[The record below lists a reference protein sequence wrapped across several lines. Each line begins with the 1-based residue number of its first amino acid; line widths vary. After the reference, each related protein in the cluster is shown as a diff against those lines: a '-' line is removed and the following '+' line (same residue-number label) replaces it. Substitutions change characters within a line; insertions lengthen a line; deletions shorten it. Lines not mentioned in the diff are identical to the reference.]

1 MRVSSN
7 QILEAG
13 VQSMNNSLADAME
26 WQKKIG
32 TGNNYSKASDNPY
45 AVSRGVRLDFD
56 VDRLEMYKTNQNYV
70 ASSHAIAQSQMSTII
85 DELIVIKQAYVQS
98 QNGALNSTNFKALKI
113 QAEQIRDTIKSQM
126 TAKDATGNPIF
137 PETINDVQIEPNVT
151 VKSGVQYSDI
161 SGNYLKSKATN
172 TYDLSSSPILKSGET
187 LKIGTV
193 TFTALSD
200 TSGISLAEQFANYL
214 NQGTTPGSSGSFSNT
229 ASNNVITGWSGP
241 AIANSGKLTLTASV
255 EGSVTPE
262 PGKLVKYDASGS
274 IANVFTVGTVNTK
287 SINKYNLSTLTLS
300 PGDSIK
306 IGTVTF
312 TAVETTSGNSLSQQA
327 LNYVTS
333 GKPGLTGN
341 FVNTNPIPAGYYYTA
356 SNNSGVLTLE
366 RKINGSE
373 PSEGDATVKRLS
385 SIIDS
390 KFTDGV
396 VDETG
401 SDLYKKI
408 DAFVTYLDQRA
419 TGSALTNSAS
429 TVESGLN
436 DIFDRITTAQQR
448 SGGIAAQVDISKEA
462 MSKIGTEMAATA
474 SALLD
479 TNLAEATA
487 AYTRSQTL
495 LNAAQAMFARLQQS
509 SLFSKL

>member
-13 VQSMNNSLADAME
+13 VQSMNNSLTDAME

-126 TAKDATGNPIF
+126 SAKDGTGNAIF
-137 PETINDVQIEPNVT
+137 PETINQVQIEPNVT
-151 VKSGVQYSDI
+151 VGSGVQFTDAFN
-161 SGNYLKSKATN
+161 G
-172 TYDLSSSPILKSGET
+172 GT
-187 LKIGTV
+187 LADPTQS
-193 TFTALSD
+193 AL
-200 TSGISLAEQFANYL
+200 Y
-214 NQGTTPGSSGSFSNT
+214 
-229 ASNNVITGWSGP
+229 
-241 AIANSGKLTLTASV
+241 
-255 EGSVTPE
+255 
-262 PGKLVKYDASGS
+262 
-274 IANVFTVGTVNTK
+274 
-287 SINKYNLSTLTLS
+287 
-300 PGDSIK
+300 IK
-306 IGTVTF
+306 I
-312 TAVETTSGNSLSQQA
+312 N
-327 LNYVTS
+327 
-333 GKPGLTGN
+333 
-341 FVNTNPIPAGYYYTA
+341 
-356 SNNSGVLTLE
+356 
-366 RKINGSE
+366 
-373 PSEGDATVKRLS
+373 D
-385 SIIDS
+385 
-390 KFTDGV
+390 
-396 VDETG
+396 
-401 SDLYKKI
+401 
-408 DAFVTYLDQRA
+408 FVTYLDQRA

-448 SGGIAAQVDISKEA
+448 SGGIAAQVDVSKEA
-462 MSKIGTEMAATA
+462 MSKIGTEMKATA

-487 AYTRSQTL
+487 AYTRAQTL

>member
-13 VQSMNNSLADAME
+13 VQSMNNSLTDAME

-85 DELIVIKQAYVQS
+85 DELIVIKQAFVQS

-126 TAKDATGNPIF
+126 SAKDGTGNAIF
-137 PETINDVQIEPNVT
+137 PETINQVQIEPNVT
-151 VKSGVQYSDI
+151 VGSGVQFTDAFN
-161 SGNYLKSKATN
+161 G
-172 TYDLSSSPILKSGET
+172 GT
-187 LKIGTV
+187 LADPTQS
-193 TFTALSD
+193 AL
-200 TSGISLAEQFANYL
+200 Y
-214 NQGTTPGSSGSFSNT
+214 
-229 ASNNVITGWSGP
+229 
-241 AIANSGKLTLTASV
+241 
-255 EGSVTPE
+255 
-262 PGKLVKYDASGS
+262 
-274 IANVFTVGTVNTK
+274 
-287 SINKYNLSTLTLS
+287 
-300 PGDSIK
+300 IK
-306 IGTVTF
+306 I
-312 TAVETTSGNSLSQQA
+312 N
-327 LNYVTS
+327 
-333 GKPGLTGN
+333 
-341 FVNTNPIPAGYYYTA
+341 
-356 SNNSGVLTLE
+356 
-366 RKINGSE
+366 
-373 PSEGDATVKRLS
+373 D
-385 SIIDS
+385 
-390 KFTDGV
+390 
-396 VDETG
+396 
-401 SDLYKKI
+401 
-408 DAFVTYLDQRA
+408 FVTYLDQRA

-462 MSKIGTEMAATA
+462 MSKIGTEMAATK

>member
-13 VQSMNNSLADAME
+13 VQSMNNSLTDAME

-126 TAKDATGNPIF
+126 RAKDGTGNAIF
-137 PETINDVQIEPNVT
+137 PETINQVQIEPNVT
-151 VKSGVQYSDI
+151 VGSGVQFTDAFN
-161 SGNYLKSKATN
+161 G
-172 TYDLSSSPILKSGET
+172 GT
-187 LKIGTV
+187 LADPTQS
-193 TFTALSD
+193 AL
-200 TSGISLAEQFANYL
+200 Y
-214 NQGTTPGSSGSFSNT
+214 
-229 ASNNVITGWSGP
+229 
-241 AIANSGKLTLTASV
+241 
-255 EGSVTPE
+255 
-262 PGKLVKYDASGS
+262 
-274 IANVFTVGTVNTK
+274 
-287 SINKYNLSTLTLS
+287 
-300 PGDSIK
+300 IK
-306 IGTVTF
+306 I
-312 TAVETTSGNSLSQQA
+312 N
-327 LNYVTS
+327 
-333 GKPGLTGN
+333 
-341 FVNTNPIPAGYYYTA
+341 
-356 SNNSGVLTLE
+356 
-366 RKINGSE
+366 
-373 PSEGDATVKRLS
+373 D
-385 SIIDS
+385 
-390 KFTDGV
+390 
-396 VDETG
+396 
-401 SDLYKKI
+401 
-408 DAFVTYLDQRA
+408 FVTYLDQRA

-436 DIFDRITTAQQR
+436 DIFDRITTAQQK

>member
-13 VQSMNNSLADAME
+13 VQSMNNSLTDAME

-126 TAKDATGNPIF
+126 SAKDGTGNAIF
-137 PETINDVQIEPNVT
+137 PETINQVQIEPNVT
-151 VKSGVQYSDI
+151 VGSGVQFTDAFN
-161 SGNYLKSKATN
+161 G
-172 TYDLSSSPILKSGET
+172 GT
-187 LKIGTV
+187 LADPTQS
-193 TFTALSD
+193 AL
-200 TSGISLAEQFANYL
+200 Y
-214 NQGTTPGSSGSFSNT
+214 
-229 ASNNVITGWSGP
+229 
-241 AIANSGKLTLTASV
+241 
-255 EGSVTPE
+255 
-262 PGKLVKYDASGS
+262 
-274 IANVFTVGTVNTK
+274 
-287 SINKYNLSTLTLS
+287 
-300 PGDSIK
+300 IK
-306 IGTVTF
+306 I
-312 TAVETTSGNSLSQQA
+312 N
-327 LNYVTS
+327 
-333 GKPGLTGN
+333 
-341 FVNTNPIPAGYYYTA
+341 
-356 SNNSGVLTLE
+356 
-366 RKINGSE
+366 
-373 PSEGDATVKRLS
+373 D
-385 SIIDS
+385 
-390 KFTDGV
+390 
-396 VDETG
+396 
-401 SDLYKKI
+401 
-408 DAFVTYLDQRA
+408 FVTYLDQRA

-436 DIFDRITTAQQR
+436 DIFDRITTAQQK

-487 AYTRSQTL
+487 AYTRAQTL

>member
-13 VQSMNNSLADAME
+13 VQSMNNSLTDAME

-126 TAKDATGNPIF
+126 SAKDGTGNAIF
-137 PETINDVQIEPNVT
+137 PETINQVQIEPNVT
-151 VKSGVQYSDI
+151 VGSGVQFTDAFN
-161 SGNYLKSKATN
+161 G
-172 TYDLSSSPILKSGET
+172 GT
-187 LKIGTV
+187 LADPTQS
-193 TFTALSD
+193 AL
-200 TSGISLAEQFANYL
+200 Y
-214 NQGTTPGSSGSFSNT
+214 
-229 ASNNVITGWSGP
+229 
-241 AIANSGKLTLTASV
+241 
-255 EGSVTPE
+255 
-262 PGKLVKYDASGS
+262 
-274 IANVFTVGTVNTK
+274 
-287 SINKYNLSTLTLS
+287 
-300 PGDSIK
+300 IK
-306 IGTVTF
+306 I
-312 TAVETTSGNSLSQQA
+312 N
-327 LNYVTS
+327 
-333 GKPGLTGN
+333 
-341 FVNTNPIPAGYYYTA
+341 
-356 SNNSGVLTLE
+356 
-366 RKINGSE
+366 
-373 PSEGDATVKRLS
+373 D
-385 SIIDS
+385 
-390 KFTDGV
+390 
-396 VDETG
+396 
-401 SDLYKKI
+401 
-408 DAFVTYLDQRA
+408 FVTYLDQRA
-419 TGSALTNSAS
+419 SGSALTNSAS
-429 TVESGLN
+429 TVESVLN
-436 DIFDRITTAQQR
+436 DIFDRIITAQQR
-448 SGGIAAQVDISKEA
+448 SGGIAAQVDMSKEA

>member
-13 VQSMNNSLADAME
+13 VQSMNNSLTDAME

-126 TAKDATGNPIF
+126 SAKDGTGNAIF
-137 PETINDVQIEPNVT
+137 PETINQVQIEPNVT
-151 VKSGVQYSDI
+151 VGSGVQFTDAFN
-161 SGNYLKSKATN
+161 G
-172 TYDLSSSPILKSGET
+172 GT
-187 LKIGTV
+187 L
-193 TFTALSD
+193 AD
-200 TSGISLAEQFANYL
+200 
-214 NQGTTPGSSGSFSNT
+214 
-229 ASNNVITGWSGP
+229 
-241 AIANSGKLTLTASV
+241 
-255 EGSVTPE
+255 
-262 PGKLVKYDASGS
+262 
-274 IANVFTVGTVNTK
+274 
-287 SINKYNLSTLTLS
+287 LTLS
-300 PGDSIK
+300 ALYIK
-306 IGTVTF
+306 I
-312 TAVETTSGNSLSQQA
+312 N
-327 LNYVTS
+327 
-333 GKPGLTGN
+333 
-341 FVNTNPIPAGYYYTA
+341 
-356 SNNSGVLTLE
+356 
-366 RKINGSE
+366 
-373 PSEGDATVKRLS
+373 D
-385 SIIDS
+385 
-390 KFTDGV
+390 
-396 VDETG
+396 
-401 SDLYKKI
+401 
-408 DAFVTYLDQRA
+408 FVTYLDQRA

-436 DIFDRITTAQQR
+436 DIFDRITTAQQK

>member
-13 VQSMNNSLADAME
+13 VQSMNNSLTDAME

-126 TAKDATGNPIF
+126 SAKDGTGNAIF
-137 PETINDVQIEPNVT
+137 PETINQVQIEPNVT
-151 VKSGVQYSDI
+151 VGSGVQ
-161 SGNYLKSKATN
+161 
-172 TYDLSSSPILKSGET
+172 
-187 LKIGTV
+187 
-193 TFTALSD
+193 FTDAFNGGPLADPTQSAL
-200 TSGISLAEQFANYL
+200 Y
-214 NQGTTPGSSGSFSNT
+214 
-229 ASNNVITGWSGP
+229 
-241 AIANSGKLTLTASV
+241 
-255 EGSVTPE
+255 
-262 PGKLVKYDASGS
+262 
-274 IANVFTVGTVNTK
+274 
-287 SINKYNLSTLTLS
+287 
-300 PGDSIK
+300 IK
-306 IGTVTF
+306 I
-312 TAVETTSGNSLSQQA
+312 N
-327 LNYVTS
+327 
-333 GKPGLTGN
+333 
-341 FVNTNPIPAGYYYTA
+341 
-356 SNNSGVLTLE
+356 
-366 RKINGSE
+366 
-373 PSEGDATVKRLS
+373 D
-385 SIIDS
+385 
-390 KFTDGV
+390 
-396 VDETG
+396 
-401 SDLYKKI
+401 
-408 DAFVTYLDQRA
+408 FVTYLDQRA

-436 DIFDRITTAQQR
+436 DIFDRITTAQQK

>member
-56 VDRLEMYKTNQNYV
+56 VARLEMYKTNQNYV
-70 ASSHAIAQSQMSTII
+70 ASSHAIAQSQMGTII

-126 TAKDATGNPIF
+126 SAKDGTGNAIF
-137 PETINDVQIEPNVT
+137 PETINQVQIEPNVT
-151 VKSGVQYSDI
+151 VGSGVQFTDAFN
-161 SGNYLKSKATN
+161 G
-172 TYDLSSSPILKSGET
+172 GT
-187 LKIGTV
+187 LADPTQS
-193 TFTALSD
+193 AL
-200 TSGISLAEQFANYL
+200 Y
-214 NQGTTPGSSGSFSNT
+214 
-229 ASNNVITGWSGP
+229 
-241 AIANSGKLTLTASV
+241 
-255 EGSVTPE
+255 
-262 PGKLVKYDASGS
+262 
-274 IANVFTVGTVNTK
+274 
-287 SINKYNLSTLTLS
+287 
-300 PGDSIK
+300 IK
-306 IGTVTF
+306 I
-312 TAVETTSGNSLSQQA
+312 N
-327 LNYVTS
+327 
-333 GKPGLTGN
+333 
-341 FVNTNPIPAGYYYTA
+341 
-356 SNNSGVLTLE
+356 
-366 RKINGSE
+366 
-373 PSEGDATVKRLS
+373 D
-385 SIIDS
+385 
-390 KFTDGV
+390 
-396 VDETG
+396 
-401 SDLYKKI
+401 
-408 DAFVTYLDQRA
+408 FVTYLDQRA

-479 TNLAEATA
+479 TNMLEATA
-487 AYTRSQTL
+487 AYTRAQTL